1 MIPQDDGP
9 DDHHAESA
17 ENVLVEET
25 GGLEGIINSKRV
37 RKPSNA
43 FKDYQDSG
51 NLDPRAFRA
60 KVGNS
65 SKKKSRKSEDG
76 NAEEENVDGAKED
89 GEDPSKIKSKASTKS
104 KQNGNKDKTPITPGS
119 DTIGS
124 KNSLQPVMK
133 PKIVI
138 DPKEKLLDETE
149 EGMISRALRRRPA
162 HVQQK
167 KSLPEGPASLDDM
180 NAAMRQSF
188 LDISTPLCDWSIPEA
203 KYIGCICKV
212 YWDGE
217 GEWFY
222 ARILNYDPHHKKHY
236 VSAFILYQI
245 ISINY
250 LMQCRYFTL
259 KIVLLNGFRLR
270 TRR

>member
-60 KVGNS
+60 KVGSS

-76 NAEEENVDGAKED
+76 NEEENGDAKED
-89 GEDPSKIKSKASTKS
+89 GEDPSKIKFKAGNDEKNSTKLTKTGGSTKS
-104 KQNGNKDKTPITPGS
+104 KQNGNKDKTPSAPGPDS
-119 DTIGS
+119 IGS
-124 KNSLQPVMK
+124 KNSLHPVMK
-133 PKIVI
+133 PKMVI

-162 HVQQK
+162 NVQQK

-236 VSAFILYQI
+236 VSAFVI
-245 ISINY
+245 
-250 LMQCRYFTL
+250 
-259 KIVLLNGFRLR
+259 
-270 TRR
+270 